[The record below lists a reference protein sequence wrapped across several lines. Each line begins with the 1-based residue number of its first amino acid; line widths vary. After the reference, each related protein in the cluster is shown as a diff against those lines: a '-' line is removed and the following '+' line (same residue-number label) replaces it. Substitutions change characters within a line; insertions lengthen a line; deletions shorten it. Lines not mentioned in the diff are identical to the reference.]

1 MVKRKTKTKTKTKV
15 KTKTRKVAKRKTT
28 PTRRKKVTPRKASSP
43 REDEN
48 AKLANRNALW
58 QAYRD
63 LQKRADEAWA
73 KFRND
78 VSNHANSEVL
88 VQDNNQLLLLLG
100 ECDYMARECM
110 RHAAK
115 RTKK

>member
-1 MVKRKTKTKTKTKV
+1 MVKRKTKKKTAVKKTTV
-15 KTKTRKVAKRKTT
+15 KRKTA
-28 PTRRKKVTPRKASSP
+28 RKTPRKKSASP
-43 REDEN
+43 REDVN
-48 AKLANRNALW
+48 AKIANRNALW

-78 VSNHANSEVL
+78 VHNHAHSEVL
-88 VQDNNQLLLLLG
+88 IQDNNQLLLLLG

-110 RHAAK
+110 RHAK
-115 RTKK
+115 HQKK

>member
-1 MVKRKTKTKTKTKV
+1 MVKRKTKTKTKV
-15 KTKTRKVAKRKTT
+15 KTKTRKVVKRKTT
-28 PTRRKKVTPRKASSP
+28 PTRRKKAPSRKASP

-63 LQKRADEAWA
+63 LQRRADEAWA

-78 VSNHANSEVL
+78 VHNHAHAEVL